1 NVSPVRVLYV
11 LNSQPLITVGPGS
24 FIDQLLRIAGG
35 TNVAAQSQLPYP
47 RLSLEVVLQQDPEVL
62 LFPIGKAE
70 GIPDSEQQTWRQWQT
85 MTAVRRGRLHQ
96 IPADLLN
103 RPGPRIGQALTMLV
117 NILHPEIAAGSSSQP

>member
-1 NVSPVRVLYV
+1 
-11 LNSQPLITVGPGS
+11 
-24 FIDQLLRIAGG
+24 
-35 TNVAAQSQLPYP
+35 NVAAQSQLPYP

-117 NILHPEIAAGSSSQP
+117 NILHPEIAAGPSSQP